1 MRIGRKQGLFLRKVL
16 FHKEFVVFFYDLP
29 DFSPKIEEFLEKK
42 QTFALLDVV
51 IALEDRKVQKKPL
64 KEHSSIE

>member
-1 MRIGRKQGLFLRKVL
+1 M
-16 FHKEFVVFFYDLP
+16 FFYDLP
-29 DFSPKIEEFLEKK
+29 YFSPKIEEFLEKK